1 MTTQQ
6 KDGFKQSLGTLQSI
20 LSKGKSNGGEANGDK
35 ATPLE
40 LAIDR
45 ILEDP
50 EQPRTEFDDDFLNW
64 LAEDIKRKGVKSPI
78 SVRPEKNGQ
87 YIINHGA
94 CRLRASKM
102 AGKNTIPAF
111 IDTEYD
117 PYDQISENIKRK
129 SLSARDIA
137 KWIKKRILAGD
148 SRQDVRK
155 KLDVGNQYITNH
167 LAILELPGEIMAMV
181 YDTGVCREMRALS
194 ELQLCHKRDASA
206 TLIFCKQMVE
216 NKGATVK
223 EIQAFKKSLNN
234 GTQTPTPQKAKI
246 ADAHQNTKSSAP
258 VKGKNAGGQQ
268 QKKSGQANAASDTIS
283 NPVIRVKYDRKDA
296 TLLIHQRPTAAEMVW
311 IQYENGDAGQ
321 VSAAHVQIQTIS
333 EGE

>member
-111 IDTEYD
+111 IDTDYD

-181 YDTGVCREMRALS
+181 YDTGVCREVRALS
-194 ELQLCHKRDASA
+194 ELHLCRKRDAAA

-223 EIQAFKKSLNN
+223 KIQAFKKSLNN
-234 GTQTPTPQKAKI
+234 GAKTPTQQKAKI
-246 ADAHQNTKSSAP
+246 AAHGNKKPSAQIQD
-258 VKGKNAGGQQ
+258 KNAGGQQ
-268 QKKSGQANAASDTIS
+268 QKFSNQASVASDTIK
-283 NPVIRVKYDRKDA
+283 NPVIRVKHDRQAA
-296 TLLIHQRPTAAEMVW
+296 TLLIHKRPTAAEMVW
-311 IQYENGDAGQ
+311 IQYENGRAGQ
-321 VSAAHVQIQTIS
+321 VAAAHVQIQTIS